1 MQTKATRHFWPA
13 WVLHGDGDTDDGDE
27 VFNKRTYQWPPIKR
41 RRRRPMWSTA
51 QSAGIV
57 MPTLTTAVAIVIV
70 KGLAIPDCLKK
81 VVP

>member
-1 MQTKATRHFWPA
+1 M
-13 WVLHGDGDTDDGDE
+13 L
-27 VFNKRTYQWPPIKR
+27 
-41 RRRRPMWSTA
+41 STA